1 MIDAV
6 LQAARTLPPMRAPSL
21 VMDLE
26 RLGSLVPSRLSFAR
40 SLIRQMAR
48 QRWHITRQYF
58 ALDEGGYGEVI
69 YRVQTPNGRYHVVI
83 FSRPLDDDQRTDRVI
98 ANAWDLTFGL
108 VEGDVEDSLFE
119 TLAENV
125 PLQEAGR
132 QHPRLLVISRANK
145 SLRNF
150 EIFVNALAGGEQPP
164 VQAIREVGYL
174 YRTTAV
180 YGNGK
185 FGIADYGRLKNNPDF
200 RYPFSAQMTAVYVLR
215 QFSIEQAEHLA
226 RHRAPETAVPLE
238 PTLRRYLGIGNST
251 GLGMAPFLIRHPQL
265 INQWVHARE
274 QALAIAKSQIPSEEA
289 RHRLLSLC
297 TRAREYLAETRVED
311 ADQTVRNT
319 RTINELDDILPWLEQ
334 VELEDN
340 LWQQLTDWS
349 EAAQSVDTQE
359 MINTLLIE
367 LYPEP
372 VDLLEDTMAVEEK
385 FELEPDMPLIRLK
398 QLIETQ
404 FDWALAEDFDNPEAR
419 YWFWYQSVEKE
430 EPRLGIRGEDPGVE
444 KELPLAIAPRV
455 QRSYRALQSYLEANP
470 GALTIDF
477 LLAEPAHMECI
488 RRIQTMAMTA
498 FGEIQ
503 GNLWHRDMKPMH
515 LLRTKLSF
523 LGANRFDPRGE
534 RWVRV
539 TFFQGAPLVE
549 ELNAEPTDLGTF
561 DDWSFAHSPGDA
573 RDSVD
578 PTQIKRDESLV

>member
-404 FDWALAEDFDNPEAR
+404 VDWALAEDFDNPEAR